1 MRGGNMKFTGDLNSM
16 IETLGIPKTVDVKLI
31 KSKRAPLHS
40 NIIYFRQNGGSRL
53 EYIVEYRGS
62 LSIDALR
69 HELCHLKLYLM
80 GLPVF
85 EAESNLNMSMTS
97 QVLKTLHEDY
107 YVDIIL
113 EDKFPESFSS
123 MKLKLINSDYHPEH
137 VHGEVDDNLLSWILQ
152 RNILKMAVFD
162 SLGYKDAAEILRDR
176 MDHLKETLN
185 QDLNRNLDLIY
196 KYLRALPPL
205 DRSLRG
211 FTKDE
216 VDTITRIVYSIKK
229 CGDAMQSLGP
239 STPPQQ

>member
-1 MRGGNMKFTGDLNSM
+1 MKFTGDLKSA
-16 IETLGIPKTVDVKLI
+16 IEILGIPETIEVKLI
-31 KSKRAPLHS
+31 KSKRTPLHS
-40 NIIYFRQNGGSRL
+40 NIVYFRQNEDSRL
-53 EYIVEYRGS
+53 EYIIEYRGS
-62 LSIDALR
+62 LSIDALK

-85 EAESNLNMSMTS
+85 EAEPNLNIRMTS

-113 EDKFPESFSS
+113 EDRFPESFSS
-123 MKLKLINSDYHPEH
+123 MMLKLINSDHYPEH

-162 SLGYKDAAEILRDR
+162 SLGYKDTAEILRGR
-176 MDHLKETLN
+176 MEHLKMSLN

-205 DRSLRG
+205 DRNLRE

-216 VDTITRIVYSIKK
+216 IDTIGRIVYLIKK
-229 CGDAMQSLGP
+229 CGDAMQSLSP
-239 STPPQQ
+239 SIPPQQ